1 MAKFVSREKLGKKA
15 RKALDAQQRTTWCFS
30 PATRKVESKKIY
42 NRKKAQRLNRDD
54 FSAVPSIYLCHGSKK
69 LIDCQFEADVDFVA
83 RANFNPVN

>member
-42 NRKKAQRLNRDD
+42 NRKKAQRLNRND
-54 FSAVPSIYLCHGSKK
+54 FSAVP
-69 LIDCQFEADVDFVA
+69 
-83 RANFNPVN
+83 FNLLMPLFQGTDRLSV